1 MSSSHP
7 FPAALGALAV
17 AVAALAAPAAH
28 ADVISFDDLV
38 GTGEFASHVED
49 GYTVSKTPG
58 SSGCKAPVFGNAVPS
73 VFGGRVC
80 DGKQNGHY
88 AVTGLLPFVF
98 ESIDLAANNGD
109 LTYFFTG
116 LMGGVELWS
125 VHAELASDTGVF
137 HTIWSG
143 QSAPIDT
150 LQLQLHT
157 RQGSSFN
164 FDNIVL
170 TAVDQSAVPEPTT
183 AALVL
188 LALAGA
194 GLLRRRRVEGAA
206 LQPIA

>member
-1 MSSSHP
+1 
-7 FPAALGALAV
+7 
-17 AVAALAAPAAH
+17 
-28 ADVISFDDLV
+28 
-38 GTGEFASHVED
+38 
-49 GYTVSKTPG
+49 
-58 SSGCKAPVFGNAVPS
+58 
-73 VFGGRVC
+73 
-80 DGKQNGHY
+80 
-88 AVTGLLPFVF
+88 
-98 ESIDLAANNGD
+98 
-109 LTYFFTG
+109 
-116 LMGGVELWS
+116 
-125 VHAELASDTGVF
+125 VF